1 MSRIRANTITNQNAN
16 GAPNFPDGITITGV
30 ITATSISQTLN
41 GDLSVTGILGVGGT
55 LTYEDVT
62 NIDSVGL
69 ITARSGIKI
78 GPTAGVAGTFF
89 ADGSYITAGII
100 TATTFH
106 GSGANLTGID
116 ATALK
121 DTGGSIKVQANSH
134 GAVTT
139 GVMTATSFVGNG
151 AALTGIQGI
160 PTGVIMMWSGTIA
173 TIPSGFAL
181 CDGNNNTP
189 DLRDK
194 FIVGAT
200 QDDGVGAASTAKS
213 NVTGSL
219 ATNGGA
225 TSTNAVLGSIVV
237 NTGTEDNPQQVQ
249 DASSSYNGIQNKN
262 SRDRHQHGIDINHT
276 HSNIPTIPP
285 FFALAY
291 IMKT

>member
-16 GAPNFPDGITITGV
+16 GAPNFPDGITVTGV
-30 ITATSISQTLN
+30 ITATSISQTLS
-41 GDLSVTGILGVGGT
+41 GDLSVTGNLGIGGT

-116 ATALK
+116 ATSLK
-121 DTGGSIKVQANSH
+121 ETGGSIKVQANSH

-151 AALTGIQGI
+151 AGLTGIQGI

-181 CDGNNNTP
+181 CDGSNNTP

-194 FIVGAT
+194 FIVGAK

-213 NVTGSL
+213 NITGSL
-219 ATNGGA
+219 AATGGSTSA
-225 TSTNAVLGSIVV
+225 TTSQEGVHEFTGS
-237 NTGTEDNPQQVQ
+237 EDNSAQVQ

-262 SRDRHQHGIDINHT
+262 SRDRHQHGIDWRHT
-276 HSNIPTIPP
+276 HTVPTIPP
-285 FFALAY
+285 FYAIAY

>member
-16 GAPNFPDGITITGV
+16 GAPNFPDGITVTGV
-30 ITATSISQTLN
+30 ITATSISQTLS
-41 GDLSVTGILGVGGT
+41 GDLSVTGNLGIGGT

-89 ADGSYITAGII
+89 ADGSYITAGIV
-100 TATTFH
+100 TASSFRGD
-106 GSGANLTGID
+106 GSQLTGID
-116 ATALK
+116 ASSLK
-121 DTGGSIKVQANSH
+121 SGGVVKVQANSH

-151 AALTGIQGI
+151 AGLTGIQGI

-181 CDGNNNTP
+181 CDGGNNTP

-194 FIVGAT
+194 FIVGAK

-219 ATNGGA
+219 TTSGGSA
-225 TSTNAVLGSIVV
+225 TSTTSQEGVHEFTGS
-237 NTGTEDNPQQVQ
+237 EDNSAQVQ

-262 SRDRHQHGIDINHT
+262 SRDRHQHGIDWRHT
-276 HSNIPTIPP
+276 HTVPTIPP
-285 FFALAY
+285 FYAIAY

>member
-16 GAPNFPDGITITGV
+16 GAPNFPDGITVTGV

-41 GDLSVTGILGVGGT
+41 GDLSVTGNLGIGGT

-89 ADGSYITAGII
+89 ADGSYITAGIV
-100 TATTFH
+100 TASSFRGD
-106 GSGANLTGID
+106 GSQLTGID
-116 ATALK
+116 ASSLK
-121 DTGGSIKVQANSH
+121 SGGVVKVQANSH

-151 AALTGIQGI
+151 AGLTGIQGI

-181 CDGNNNTP
+181 CDGSNNTP

-194 FIVGAT
+194 FIVGAK

-213 NVTGSL
+213 NITGSL
-219 ATNGGA
+219 AATGGSTSA
-225 TSTNAVLGSIVV
+225 TTSQEGVHEFTGS
-237 NTGTEDNPQQVQ
+237 EDNSAQVQ

-262 SRDRHQHGIDINHT
+262 SRDRHQHGIDWRHT
-276 HSNIPTIPP
+276 HTVPTIPP
-285 FFALAY
+285 FYAIAY

>member
-16 GAPNFPDGITITGV
+16 GAPNFPDGITVTGV

-41 GDLSVTGILGVGGT
+41 GDLSVTGNLGIGGT

-89 ADGSYITAGII
+89 ADGSYITAGIV
-100 TATTFH
+100 TASSFRGD
-106 GSGANLTGID
+106 GSQLTGID
-116 ATALK
+116 ASSLK
-121 DTGGSIKVQANSH
+121 SGGVVKVQANSH

-151 AALTGIQGI
+151 AGLTGIQGI

-181 CDGNNNTP
+181 CDGSNNTP

-194 FIVGAT
+194 FIVGAK

-213 NVTGSL
+213 NITGSL
-219 ATNGGA
+219 AATGGSTSA
-225 TSTNAVLGSIVV
+225 TTSQEGVHEFTGS
-237 NTGTEDNPQQVQ
+237 EDNSAQVQ

-262 SRDRHQHGIDINHT
+262 SRDRHQHGIDWRHT
-276 HSNIPTIPP
+276 HTVTTIPP
-285 FFALAY
+285 FYAIAY